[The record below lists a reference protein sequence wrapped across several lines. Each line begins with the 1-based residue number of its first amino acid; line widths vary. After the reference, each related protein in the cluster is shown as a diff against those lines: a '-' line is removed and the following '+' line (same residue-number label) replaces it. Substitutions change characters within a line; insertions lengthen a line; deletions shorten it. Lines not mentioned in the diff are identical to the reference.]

1 MHNCSDQEVGQ
12 VAQRSP
18 ELVYDPFDDLPL
30 SRSPAMVGFR
40 PRPLGVVFG
49 SGRYQRSI
57 EIQPAT
63 LPLNTRKAL
72 VGQVGIVKVLDDE
85 KVCYGRS
92 SEAASASPK
101 AQITPSGLT
110 ESATLK
116 P

>member
-1 MHNCSDQEVGQ
+1 MTPSI
-12 VAQRSP
+12 
-18 ELVYDPFDDLPL
+18 DLPL
-30 SRSPAMVGFR
+30 SRSPATVSFR

-63 LPLNTRKAL
+63 LPSHTRKAL
-72 VGQVGIVKVLDDE
+72 VGQVGLLRVLE
-85 KVCYGRS
+85 MMRNSPMGRS
-92 SEAASASPK
+92 SEAVSSSPK
-101 AQITPSGLT
+101 AQITPCGLT

>member
-1 MHNCSDQEVGQ
+1 MTPSI
-12 VAQRSP
+12 
-18 ELVYDPFDDLPL
+18 DLPL
-30 SRSPAMVGFR
+30 SRRPARVGFH

-49 SGRYQRSI
+49 SGCYQRSI